1 MTFGPLL
8 VSTMGIALPVLAA
21 IWLMPRGESLAVATS
36 PQPER
41 SPSLLL
47 RRWRRYLEWVGTA
60 VHQWHLPGSIGPSST
75 VRHG

>member
-1 MTFGPLL
+1 MTFGPIL
-8 VSTMGIALPVLAA
+8 VSTIGIALPILAGV
-21 IWLMPRGESLAVATS
+21 WLMPRGESLAVATS

-47 RRWRRYLEWVGTA
+47 RQTRRYLEWLSTA

>member
-1 MTFGPLL
+1 MTFGPIL
-8 VSTMGIALPVLAA
+8 VSTIGIALPVLAA
-21 IWLMPRGESLAVATS
+21 VWLTPRGESLAVATS
-36 PQPER
+36 PQPDR

-47 RRWRRYLEWVGTA
+47 RQTRRYLAWLSTT